1 VTIDRSEGDTNVS
14 ARRRAWSARHASDD
28 TRRWLAA
35 DADRFLHQALST
47 PCLDVVV
54 KAEGLWLET
63 LDGRRYMDF
72 HGNNVHHIGHGHPR
86 LRERLKRQ
94 LDELSFVPRRFTDL
108 PAIRLAERLATLAPG
123 RLGKVLFCP
132 GGSEA
137 IEMAIKLARAAT
149 GRYKT
154 VSFWDA
160 FHGAGFGA
168 VSVGGEKIFRAAPF
182 GPLLPGTEHVAPF
195 ACYRCPYGYPSD
207 ADGRPQLE
215 LCRTTCASF
224 VGYVLEKEGDVAA
237 VIAEPIR
244 SVPYLPPPG
253 FWQEVRRAC
262 DAHGALL
269 IFDEIP
275 SGLGKTGRMF
285 ASEHAGVV
293 PDIMVLGKA
302 LGGGIVPIAALI
314 AREDLDVVPDRALG
328 HYTHEKNPFTCAA
341 ALETLAIIEEER
353 LVANAATQ
361 GAYFL
366 ERLCTLKRSHPLIG
380 DVRGQGLLVGVELVL
395 DRASKRPADD
405 AAEHVLYAAL
415 ERGLSF
421 KTTMGNVLTLTPPLT
436 VRREDLDRAIA
447 ILDASLTEAERSTS
461 IR

>member
-1 VTIDRSEGDTNVS
+1 MTIDRSEGDTNLS
-14 ARRRAWSARHASDD
+14 PQRRAWASRNISAE
-28 TRRWLAA
+28 TRRWLDA
-35 DADRFLHQALST
+35 DARRFLHQALST

-54 KAEGLWLET
+54 RAEGLWLET

-86 LRERLKRQ
+86 LKAALKRQ
-94 LDELSFVPRRFTDL
+94 LDDLPFVPRRFTDL
-108 PAIRLAERLATLAPG
+108 PAIHLAERLTTLAPAG
-123 RLGKVLFCP
+123 LDKVLFSP

-137 IEMAIKLARAAT
+137 VEMAIKLARAAT
-149 GRYKT
+149 GRHKT

-168 VSVGGEKIFRAAPF
+168 ISVGGEKIFRGAPF

-195 ACYRCPYGYPSD
+195 ACYRCPYGYPAD
-207 ADGRPQLE
+207 AEGRPLLE
-215 LCRTTCASF
+215 LCKMTCASF

-253 FWQEVRRAC
+253 FWQDVRRAC

-269 IFDEIP
+269 IFDESP

-285 ASEHAGVV
+285 ACEHTGVV

-302 LGGGIVPIAALI
+302 LGGGIVPIAALL
-314 AREDLDVVPDRALG
+314 ARADLDVVPDRALG

-353 LVANAATQ
+353 LVDNAATQ

-366 ERLCTLKRSHPLIG
+366 ERLRALRAHHPLIG
-380 DVRGQGLLVGVELVL
+380 DVRGQGLLVGVELVT
-395 DRASKRPADD
+395 DRATKQPAVD
-405 AAEHVLYAAL
+405 AAEDVLYAAL

-436 VRREDLDRAIA
+436 VTRADIDHA
-447 ILDASLTEAERSTS
+447 VRILDESLAEAAAKAAR
-461 IR
+461 

>member
-1 VTIDRSEGDTNVS
+1 VTVDRSEGDTNLS
-14 ARRRAWSARHASDD
+14 PQRRAWSARHVSAE
-28 TRRWLAA
+28 TRRWLEA
-35 DADRFLHQALST
+35 DARYFLHQALST
-47 PCLDVVV
+47 PCLDVIV
-54 KAEGLWLET
+54 KAEGLWLEA

-86 LRERLKRQ
+86 LRAALKRQ
-94 LDELSFVPRRFTDL
+94 LDDLPFVPRRFTDL
-108 PAIRLAERLATLAPG
+108 PAVRLAERLGTLAPG
-123 RLGKVLFCP
+123 GLDKVLFSP

-154 VSFWDA
+154 VSFWDS

-168 VSVGGEKIFRAAPF
+168 ASVSGEKIFRAAPF
-182 GPLLPGTEHVAPF
+182 GPLLAGTEHLAPF
-195 ACYRCPYGYPSD
+195 ACYRCPYGYPTD
-207 ADGRPQLE
+207 ADGAPRLE
-215 LCRTTCASF
+215 LCKTTCASF

-285 ASEHAGVV
+285 ASEHVGVV

-302 LGGGIVPIAALI
+302 LGGGVVPIAALLT
-314 AREDLDVVPDRALG
+314 RGDLDVIPDRALG

-341 ALETLAIIEEER
+341 ALETLAIIEDER
-353 LVANAATQ
+353 LVDNAAVQ

-366 ERLCTLKRSHPLIG
+366 ERLRALRDRHPLVG
-380 DVRGQGLLVGVELVL
+380 DVRGQGLLAGVELVT
-395 DRASKRPADD
+395 DRESKRAADS
-405 AAEHVLYAAL
+405 AADHVLYAAL

-436 VRREDLDRAIA
+436 VTRADIDRAVG
-447 ILDASLTEAERSTS
+447 ILDESLAEAEAQAAR
-461 IR
+461 